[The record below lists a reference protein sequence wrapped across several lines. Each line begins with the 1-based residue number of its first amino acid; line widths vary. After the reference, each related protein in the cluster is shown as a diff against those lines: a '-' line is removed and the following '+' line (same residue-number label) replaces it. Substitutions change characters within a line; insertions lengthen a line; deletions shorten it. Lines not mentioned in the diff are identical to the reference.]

1 MRLVRFST
9 AGGPPPPGAVPRPGG
24 HLGKNVDLSAVDS
37 AIPADTL
44 AFIDACPGLTGDVWD
59 RALRVLAEAEKI
71 ESDAP
76 LWAFRPG
83 DVRIHSPI
91 APRLL
96 RDFLAFRAHVART
109 RAAAWAQIPPEWDA
123 LPAYYNGNPL
133 NVVGTKEAIP
143 PMRFETFDGRTP
155 RLVPSAKM
163 DYEAE
168 IGFVVGQGGRGIG
181 AAQANSHLFR
191 GTNFKGFFAR
201 GLQATARPTGM
212 GPAPGK
218 DWGNALGPCIVAPG
232 EFGEVP

>member
-9 AGGPPPPGAVPRPGG
+9 AGGPPRLGAV
-24 HLGKNVDLSAVDS
+24 LGRWDHWEKVVDLSAVDS
-37 AIPADTL
+37 AIPAETL
-44 AFIDACPGLTGDVWD
+44 PFIDACPGLTGDVWD
-59 RALRVLAEAEKI
+59 RALKVLADAEKM

-83 DVRIHSPI
+83 DVRILSPI

-143 PMRFETFDGRTP
+143 PMRFETFEGRTP

-168 IGFVVGQGGRGIG
+168 IGFVLGQGGRDID
-181 AAQANSHLFR
+181 AAKANAHLF
-191 GTNFKGFFAR
+191 GVTIFNDFSAR
-201 GLQATARPTGM
+201 GRIGRTPSGRAS
-212 GPAPGK
+212 
-218 DWGNALGPCIVAPG
+218 
-232 EFGEVP
+232 

>member
-9 AGGPPPPGAVPRPGG
+9 AGGPPRLGAV
-24 HLGKNVDLSAVDS
+24 LGRWDHWEKIVDLSAVDS
-37 AIPADTL
+37 GIPADTL
-44 AFIDACPGLTGDVWD
+44 EFIDACPGLKGDVWD
-59 RALRVLAEAEKI
+59 RSLRVLAEAEKV

-143 PMRFETFDGRTP
+143 PMRFETFEGRTP

-168 IGFVVGQGGRGIG
+168 IGFVLGQGGPGNGG
-181 AAQANSHLFR
+181 AQGHSPLLR
-191 GTNFKGFFAR
+191 
-201 GLQATARPTGM
+201 LPTFHTFSV
-212 GPAPGK
+212 PA
-218 DWGNALGPCIVAPG
+218 
-232 EFGEVP
+232 

>member
-9 AGGPPPPGAVPRPGG
+9 AGGPPRLGAV
-24 HLGKNVDLSAVDS
+24 LGRWDHWEKIVDLAAVDS

-44 AFIDACPGLTGDVWD
+44 EFIDACPGLKGDVWD
-59 RALRVLAEAEKI
+59 RSLRVLAEAEKV

-143 PMRFETFDGRTP
+143 PMRF
-155 RLVPSAKM
+155 
-163 DYEAE
+163 
-168 IGFVVGQGGRGIG
+168 
-181 AAQANSHLFR
+181 
-191 GTNFKGFFAR
+191 
-201 GLQATARPTGM
+201 
-212 GPAPGK
+212 
-218 DWGNALGPCIVAPG
+218 
-232 EFGEVP
+232 